1 MNLAVRADLLRD
13 LRPDAVAGVM
23 VAAVVLTL
31 LAGYLYLLGPSI
43 ARYRDLARAGSEE
56 ALQTALDS
64 ARAGAVAISATES
77 ELESIRK
84 ALYGGASELAP
95 EKLESFVIDRLD
107 RISVQRDVALMSVKP
122 DESDTVLM
130 FDEFPYD
137 VDVSGDYFAIYE
149 WLQDVEKELRPMIVK
164 QFALDPDGKGGRVK
178 MKLRLVSYRPRET
191 T

>member
-1 MNLAVRADLLRD
+1 MRAS
-13 LRPDAVAGVM
+13 G
-23 VAAVVLTL
+23 
-31 LAGYLYLLGPSI
+31 
-43 ARYRDLARAGSEE
+43 GS
-56 ALQTALDS
+56 
-64 ARAGAVAISATES
+64 AGAIAISATES

-137 VDVSGDYFAIYE
+137 VDVSGDYFAIYA
-149 WLQDVEKELRPMIVK
+149 WLQDVEEELRPMIVK